1 MIRNFVAWMRALHV
15 LHVNESEGHLHSS
28 PVWLPGA
35 ALVWLPYSVLVWL
48 PGAVLVWLLGAVMA
62 GLLGAA
68 L

>member
-28 PVWLPGA
+28 PMP
-35 ALVWLPYSVLVWL
+35 VWL
-48 PGAVLVWLLGAVMA
+48 PGAVLVWLLGVVLVWLPEAVMA
-62 GLLGAA
+62 RLHGAA